1 MAQEKSRLDVAFP
14 FDDAAGVQ
22 EGLRGLT
29 KVLEARLQGVE
40 ASRADYEQAINLL
53 TGVAIT
59 RIDDVLR
66 PALEVV
72 QQAITIGFPSD
83 RLTDSGS
90 AGRAVLQAG
99 THAALATAIAL
110 TIEEVVGLP
119 ALGKS
124 IVKANTHVDLATALA
139 LTVGDVSGA
148 APKESPVFT
157 GIPQVPTAAQNVNST
172 QAASTAYVRQALAAL
187 IASSPETLDTLNELA
202 AALGNDPSFATT
214 ITTSIG
220 LRLLKADPAF
230 TGTLTG
236 PAMTLTGASKAA
248 GGHHID
254 TNAFFRILNNSVQV
268 AFDALDYL
276 DYDRVQNL
284 FRVIINNT
292 AVASFSAT
300 GLSVPAL
307 TIGTIGRCYPPQPFA
322 AAAWPTA
329 IFTWETILCDVTV
342 TARGETMLVLGSA
355 RVYNDGAV
363 CDITYL
369 LRFYNR
375 TTGDTVLF
383 NLTRI
388 VTASARQAGTA
399 VISFP
404 CAFSTISGTQYL
416 CRLSALKSEN
426 NAGVWAGDVR
436 IEGIS
441 L

>member
-14 FDDAAGVQ
+14 FDDEARVQ
-22 EGLRGLT
+22 EALRGLT
-29 KVLEARLQGVE
+29 RVLEARLQNVE
-40 ASRADYEQAINLL
+40 ASRADYEEAIGLL
-53 TGVAIT
+53 TGVAIS

-72 QQAITIGFPSD
+72 QTAIQIGFPSD

-99 THAALATAIAL
+99 THAALATAISL
-110 TIEEVVGLP
+110 TIDELVGLP
-119 ALGKS
+119 AIGKAV
-124 IVKANTHVDLATALA
+124 VKASTHIDLATALA

-157 GIPQVPTAAQNVNST
+157 GAPKVPTVAQTSNDT
-172 QAASTAYVRQALAAL
+172 TAASTAYVRTALATL
-187 IASSPETLDTLNELA
+187 IASSPAALDTLNELA
-202 AALGNDPSFATT
+202 AALGNDPNFATT

-236 PAMTLTGASKAA
+236 PAMTLTGESKAT

-254 TNAFFRILNNSVQV
+254 TNAFFRILGNNVQL
-268 AFDALDYL
+268 AFDALDYM

-284 FRVIINNT
+284 FQVIINNT
-292 AVASFSAT
+292 AMMTVSAT
-300 GLSVPAL
+300 GVTVPAL
-307 TIGTIGRCYPPQPFA
+307 TIGTIGKVYSPGPFA
-322 AAAWPTA
+322 AAAGATG
-329 IFTWETILCDVTV
+329 ITTLESILCDVTV
-342 TARGETMLVLGSA
+342 VARGETILALGSA
-355 RVYNDGAV
+355 RVFNGGAV
-363 CDITYL
+363 SDITYQI
-369 LRFYNR
+369 RIYNR
-375 TTGDTVLF
+375 SNGDSVMF

-388 VTASARQAGTA
+388 VTASPNQGGTA

-404 CAFSTISGTQYL
+404 CSFTTVPGTSYL
-416 CRLSALKSEN
+416 IRLSALKSEN
-426 NAGVWAGDVR
+426 NASVVAADVR
-436 IEGIS
+436 LEGVT